1 VAKTLKKAAKPDP
14 KRIKRSATSPTAQQA
29 KSANKLMSAQVVKP
43 SKVGAS
49 AKGALAP
56 VVNGTKPAVK
66 SSAKPASNGFKL
78 AASITKAP
86 SVSKSIPVPPPSK
99 PRTPAATGTK
109 APVKGHATISPA
121 IPPRVVL
128 IPAPIKPAASKPP
141 AAKPAAKAATER
153 AEAGAVAQAKFPNNS
168 PVPLAPVPTDGKPK
182 KNLAGLGV
190 RDLEHFRELI
200 LAKRRELVGDMTSME
215 REALRSA
222 NGTNLSNLPLHMA
235 DMGTD
240 NYEQEFTLGLVEKE
254 RGLLRELNRALAKI
268 QDGTYGICEG
278 TGKPINRPRLEA
290 QPWARF
296 SIEYAR
302 MMERGLVRR

>member
-1 VAKTLKKAAKPDP
+1 VAIANGKKAPTVAKTVASAPAPAAKSPKPPAKAVAIPTATKPAKPLVTEKAVLSKTPVVKIAKAAEK
-14 KRIKRSATSPTAQQA
+14 TADKTAPLTPAA
-29 KSANKLMSAQVVKP
+29 KSVEIKP
-43 SKVGAS
+43 APAAKAGAGKAE
-49 AKGALAP
+49 AKGHAKAAVPAP
-56 VVNGTKPAVK
+56 VRQFAPNAVIIPISTKPAV
-66 SSAKPASNGFKL
+66 
-78 AASITKAP
+78 
-86 SVSKSIPVPPPSK
+86 
-99 PRTPAATGTK
+99 
-109 APVKGHATISPA
+109 
-121 IPPRVVL
+121 
-128 IPAPIKPAASKPP
+128 
-141 AAKPAAKAATER
+141 AKPAAKKAAPK
-153 AEAGAVAQAKFPNNS
+153 AAPAKGAGESTNTARFPNNA

-182 KNLAGLGV
+182 KNQAGLNV
-190 RDLEHFRELI
+190 RDLEHFRELL

-254 RGLLRELNRALAKI
+254 RGLLRDLNRALAKI
-268 QDGTYGICEG
+268 QDGTFGICEG

-302 MMERGLVRR
+302 LLERGLVRR